1 MTPADLIAALR
12 ALPKAEL
19 HLHLEG
25 TIRPHTAVE
34 LAACYGVSLT
44 EDEAKQRYQ
53 YADFNGFIDAFK
65 WVTSFLRQPADYA
78 LIARRMA
85 EELMAQNVV
94 YAEVT
99 IALGV
104 LLWRNQPAEP
114 IFEALWSV
122 AQEFEAQGLTL
133 RWIPDGTWQFGSE
146 AAMSAAKI
154 AAVLRHLGVIAF
166 GMGGD
171 EMALPYRSFRPVYD
185 YVASRGLRRVA
196 HAGEVGPPQHVR
208 DAIELLG
215 AERIGHGIAAMH
227 DPALAEVL
235 TARRIA
241 LEVCPTSNL
250 CTGALTKQL
259 AKTRATLAEHP
270 LKALFG
276 AGVPIT
282 LSTDDPAMFHT
293 DLLSEYGHCVSLG
306 LSAGDVLRL
315 AESSFAHSFL
325 PPDQKAAFLR
335 RFHASGKAQG
345 LHRT

>member
-1 MTPADLIAALR
+1 MTQRDLAAALR

-34 LAACYGVSLT
+34 LAARYGVSLT
-44 EDEAKQRYQ
+44 EDEATQRYR
-53 YADFNGFIDAFK
+53 YADFNGFIEAFK

-78 LIARRMA
+78 LITRRMA
-85 EELMAQNVV
+85 EELAAQNVV

-104 LLWRNQPAEP
+104 LLWRNYAPEP
-114 IFEALWSV
+114 IFEAVWNV
-122 AQEFEAQGLTL
+122 AQEFETQGRTL
-133 RWIPDGTWQFGSE
+133 RWIPDGTWQFGFA

-154 AAVLRHLGVIAF
+154 AAGLQHLGVIAF

-171 EMALPYRSFRPVYD
+171 EMALPYRDFRRVYD
-185 YVASRGLRRVA
+185 YVASHGLRRVA

-215 AERIGHGIAAMH
+215 VERIGHGIAAMH

-241 LEVCPTSNL
+241 LEVCPTSNI
-250 CTGALTKQL
+250 CTGALARQL
-259 AKTRATLAEHP
+259 AKTCATLAEHP
-270 LKALFG
+270 LKALFS

-293 DLLSEYGHCVSLG
+293 DLLSEYGHCASSLG
-306 LSAGDVLRL
+306 LSADEVLRL

-325 PPDQKAAFLR
+325 APDQKAVFLQ
-335 RFHASGKAQG
+335 RFRASAKNLWSLA
-345 LHRT
+345 